1 MQLQLPAQSCIEGQG
16 TTEFNASERAWA
28 HRGCCSCTAS
38 TVARLSPLSISGHC
52 DHVLQCAPLQCD
64 IVDKQVYK
72 LYKKRYWQTPSVAQ
86 DFIRAWREAYQVLRC
101 DSRHSVLDGV
111 KLHAMAARNCFVVCY
126 MSYSVCCMLAYADRA
141 RSLVLKAEGSNHCC
155 DLAATQKLWPSPP
168 RPSACCTLRF
178 CCTLHLYVAR
188 CMWSAARP
196 SVTRCLP
203 SCSSA
208 CSSTR
213 IRWVADC
220 PFVARVARCILYLH
234 IQCVLG
240 SAHAAR
246 CGIGWC

>member
-1 MQLQLPAQSCIEGQG
+1 MPTSRC
-16 TTEFNASERAWA
+16 T
-28 HRGCCSCTAS
+28 SCTRS
-38 TVARLSPLSISGHC
+38 GTGRRRRSRRISSARGAKRTKYCGAIVGTQSSI
-52 DHVLQCAPLQCD
+52 
-64 IVDKQVYK
+64 
-72 LYKKRYWQTPSVAQ
+72 
-86 DFIRAWREAYQVLRC
+86 
-101 DSRHSVLDGV
+101 GV

-141 RSLVLKAEGSNHCC
+141 RSLVFKAEGSNHCC

-220 PFVARVARCILYLH
+220 PFVARVARCIVYLH